1 MKEGLAGKIAKLF
14 IDSKLT
20 PLLMIVFLVIGVYS
34 SFLIPREEE
43 PQINVAMA
51 DIFVGYPGASPTEV
65 ESRVVKPL
73 EKLISN
79 IKGVEYVYSTSMKEQ
94 GMVIVQFYV
103 GEDIE
108 RSFVKLYN
116 EINKHMDQMPQGV
129 TFPLIKTRAI
139 DDVPMLGITLWSES
153 YDDYRLK
160 QIAQELSDEIEKIT
174 DVAATQKIGGRDRQ
188 LRVVLDKDK
197 MAESDLD
204 FLSVAHMIKANDQ
217 QLSGGKFDNNDT
229 EFIVSTGRFLES
241 VSDVENLVVGVQKDR
256 PIYLKQIAT
265 IEDGPEVPK
274 DYVSLGFGQASEKM
288 DTYRSEYP
296 AVTIAIAKRKG
307 ADAMKISDVILEK
320 VDHLKK
326 TLIPTDVHVEVTRNY
341 GETASQKVSELLMH
355 LMGAIVAVTF
365 VVMLAMGWRGGLV
378 VFLSV
383 PITFALTLLSY
394 YILDY
399 TLNRITLFALVFVTG
414 IVVDDSII
422 IAENMHRHFK
432 MKRLPFKQAAL
443 YAINEVGN
451 PTILATFTVI
461 ASVLPMA
468 FVSGLM
474 GPYMSPMPIGASI
487 AMLLSLFVA
496 LTITPYLGYIFL
508 REKEKNGKEKKEKA
522 LEETFIYRM
531 YSKFELPLIENKKY
545 RTLFLGITFLLLLGS
560 IAMFF
565 TKAVAVK
572 MLPFDNKN
580 EFQVVIDMPEG
591 STLERTGV
599 VAQEIAQYLRTR
611 PEVVNYQ
618 SYVGTSAPITFN
630 GLVRHYD
637 LRGGSNMADIQVNL
651 IGKDERKAQSHGIAS
666 SFRPEIQR
674 IAKKYNANVKI
685 VEVPPGPPVLSTI
698 VGEIYGP
705 DYDTQID
712 VANQVQ
718 QILRDTPD
726 VVDVDWM
733 VEADQKEYKLMVDK
747 EKAMLNGVTSEQIVH
762 TVNMALSENALT
774 SLYDENAV
782 DQVGLLLALDQKE
795 KSTVND
801 IVQLKVRSNQGQMVT
816 IGDLVDIQEVT
827 SAKSIY
833 RKNQKRVVYVLADMA
848 GKLESPVYAILGMT
862 DKLKELKLPEGY
874 NMEELYIHQPDFEDD
889 YTVKW
894 DGEWQITLEVF
905 RDLGIA
911 FLGVIVIIYIL
922 IVAWF
927 QNFKAPIVMMVAIP
941 LSLIGIVLGHWLL
954 GAFFTATSFI
964 GMIALAGIMVR
975 NSVLLIDFVNLRLAD
990 GVPIKQA
997 VIEAGAVRTTPILL
1011 TAGTVVIG
1019 AVVILFDPIFQ
1030 GLAISLMG
1038 GTIVSTVLTLLVVP
1052 LVYYMIERKKYPVE
1066 VENEVEEKKEE
1077 GRE

>member
-1 MKEGLAGKIAKLF
+1 MKDGLAGKIAKLF
-14 IDSKLT
+14 IGSKLT
-20 PLLMIVFLVIGVYS
+20 VLLMIVFMVVGVYS

-43 PQINVAMA
+43 PQIDVAMA

-73 EKLISN
+73 EKLVSN
-79 IKGVEYVYSTSMKEQ
+79 IPGVEYVYSTSSKE
-94 GMVIVQFYV
+94 GAMVIVQFYV

-116 EINKHMDQMPQGV
+116 EMNKHMDQMPPGV
-129 TFPLIKTRAI
+129 TMPLVKPRAI
-139 DDVPMLGITLWSES
+139 DDVPMLGITLWSEN
-153 YDDYRLK
+153 YDDYQLK
-160 QIAQELSDEIEKIT
+160 QLADELTQEVEKVKEVST
-174 DVAATQKIGGRDRQ
+174 THKLGGRNRQ

-197 MAESDLD
+197 LAASGLD
-204 FLSVAHMIKANDQ
+204 FLGVAEMIKASNQ
-217 QLSGGKFDNNDT
+217 QMSSGSFDNNDT
-229 EFIVSTGRFLES
+229 EFLVSTGNFLKS
-241 VSDVENLVVGVQKDR
+241 ATDVENLVIGVQQNQ
-256 PIYLKQIAT
+256 PIYLKQVASIF
-265 IEDGPEVPK
+265 DGPEIPSK
-274 DYVSLGFGQASEKM
+274 YVSFGYGGASEMASK
-288 DTYRSEYP
+288 YPSEYP
-296 AVTIAIAKRKG
+296 AVTISIAKRKG
-307 ADAMKISDVILEK
+307 ADAMKIADVIIDK
-320 VDHLKK
+320 VDHLRSN
-326 TLIPTDVHVEVTRNY
+326 LIPDDVHVEITRNY

-355 LMGAIVAVTF
+355 LMGAIIAVTL

-394 YILDY
+394 YLLDY

-432 MKRLPFKQAAL
+432 MKRLPFKQAAI

-451 PTILATFTVI
+451 PTILATLTVI

-487 AMLLSLFVA
+487 AMILSLFVA

-508 REKEKNGKEKKEKA
+508 REKEKKGKAPKEEKP
-522 LEETFIYRM
+522 LESTFIYRL
-531 YSKFELPLIENKKY
+531 YSKFETPLIENKKI
-545 RTLFLGITFLLLLGS
+545 RWIFLGSTVVLLLGS
-560 IAMFF
+560 VMLFF
-565 TKAVAVK
+565 TKSVAVK

-580 EFQVVIDMPEG
+580 EMQVVIDMPEG
-591 STLERTGV
+591 TTLERTAV
-599 VAQEIAQYLRTR
+599 VAKEIGQYLSQQ
-611 PEVVNYQ
+611 PLVVNYQ
-618 SYVGTSAPITFN
+618 NYVGTSAPITFN

-651 IGKDERKAQSHGIAS
+651 VDKEARTAQSHD
-666 SFRPEIQR
+666 
-674 IAKKYNANVKI
+674 IAKQLRPQIQEIGKKFGANVKI

-698 VGEIYGP
+698 VAEIYGP
-705 DYDTQID
+705 NYD
-712 VANQVQ
+712 Q
-718 QILRDTPD
+718 QIAVAKQVEDILNNTAD

-733 VEADQKEYKLMVDK
+733 VEADQKEYQFVIDK
-747 EKAMLNGVTSEQIVH
+747 EKAMRYGVAPQQVVYTM
-762 TVNMALSENALT
+762 NMALSDRPVTNIYAENAT
-774 SLYDENAV
+774 E
-782 DQVGLLLALDQKE
+782 QVGIVLSLGEQE
-795 KSTVND
+795 KSTIQD
-801 IVQLKVRSNQGQMVT
+801 ISQLKIASKQGNMVS
-816 IGDLVDIQEVT
+816 IGDLITVEESIH
-827 SAKSIY
+827 AKSIY

-848 GKLESPVYAILGMT
+848 GELESPVYAILGMT
-862 DKLKELKLPEGY
+862 DKLNEIKLPAGY
-874 NMEELYIHQPDFEDD
+874 KMNELYLQQPEFEDD
-889 YTVKW
+889 FTVKW

-911 FLGVIVIIYIL
+911 FLGVIIIIYIL
-922 IVAWF
+922 IVGWF
-927 QNFKAPIVMMVAIP
+927 QNFRAPVVMMVAIP
-941 LSLIGIVLGHWLL
+941 LSLIGIVLGHWIM

-975 NSVLLIDFVNLRLAD
+975 NSVLLIDFVNLRTAD
-990 GVPIKQA
+990 GIPLKQA

-1019 AVVILFDPIFQ
+1019 AFVILFDPIFQ

-1052 LVYYMIERKKYPVE
+1052 LVYYMIERKNFK
-1066 VENEVEEKKEE
+1066 
-1077 GRE
+1077 

>member
-1 MKEGLAGKIAKLF
+1 MKEGLAGKIAKAF
-14 IDSKLT
+14 MTSKLT
-20 PLLMIVFLVIGVYS
+20 ILLMVVFMVIGVYS

-43 PQINVAMA
+43 PQIDVPMA

-65 ESRVVKPL
+65 ESRVLKPL

-79 IKGVEYVYSTSMKEQ
+79 ITGVEYVYSTAMNEQ

-116 EINKHMDQMPQGV
+116 EINKHMDEMPQGV
-129 TFPLIKTRAI
+129 TFPLVKTRAI
-139 DDVPMLGITLWSES
+139 DDVPMLGLTLWSEN
-153 YDDYRLK
+153 YDDYELK
-160 QIAQELSDEIEKIT
+160 LMAQELTNEIEKIT
-174 DVAATQKIGGRDRQ
+174 DVAITHRIGGRDREV
-188 LRVVLDKDK
+188 RVVLDKDK
-197 MAESDLD
+197 LAASGLD
-204 FLSVAHMIKANDQ
+204 FLTVAQMIRASNK
-217 QLSGGKFDNNDT
+217 QLSAGNFSNRDT
-229 EFIVSTGRFLES
+229 EFSVTTGEFLKTTA
-241 VSDVENLVVGVQKDR
+241 DVEQLIVGTRDNQ
-256 PIYLKQIAT
+256 PIYLKQVAT
-265 IEDGPEVPK
+265 IIDGPEIPQT
-274 DYVSLGFGQASEKM
+274 YSALGFGGASTKKSEFKG
-288 DTYRSEYP
+288 EYP
-296 AVTIAIAKRKG
+296 AVTISVAKRKG
-307 ADAMKISDVILEK
+307 ADAMKISDIILDK
-320 VDHLKK
+320 VEHLRSN
-326 TLIPTDVHVEVTRNY
+326 LIPDDIHVEITRNY
-341 GETASQKVSELLMH
+341 GETASQKVSELLLH
-355 LMGAIVAVTF
+355 LIGAIIAVTI

-394 YILDY
+394 YLLDY

-487 AMLLSLFVA
+487 AMILSLFVA

-508 REKEKNGKEKKEKA
+508 REKDKKNEAGEV
-522 LEETFIYRM
+522 EEAKDISDTMIYKI
-531 YSKFELPLIENKKY
+531 YAKFENPLIENKTK
-545 RTLFLGITFLLLLGS
+545 RWLFLGITFFLLLGS
-560 IAMFF
+560 VGLFF
-565 TKAVAVK
+565 TKTVAVK

-591 STLERTGV
+591 TTLERTAV
-599 VAQEIAQYLRTR
+599 VTKEISQYLAARH
-611 PEVVNYQ
+611 EVVNYQ
-618 SYVGTSAPITFN
+618 SYIGTSAPITFN

-651 IGKDERKAQSHGIAS
+651 TDKHDRKAQSHD
-666 SFRPEIQR
+666 
-674 IAKKYNANVKI
+674 IAKLLRPDIQKIATKFNANVKL

-698 VGEIYGP
+698 VAEIYGP
-705 DYDTQID
+705 DYEEQIK
-712 VANQVQ
+712 VADAVQ
-718 QILRDTPD
+718 NILINTTD

-733 VEADQKEYKLMVDK
+733 VEADQKEYQLIIDK
-747 EKAMLNGVTSEQIVH
+747 EKSMLYGVMPEQITH
-762 TVNMALSENALT
+762 TMNMALGKRSITN
-774 SLYDENAV
+774 LYDENASK
-782 DQVGLLLALDQKE
+782 QVGVVLALSEQE
-795 KSTVND
+795 KTSIDDVLGLQ
-801 IVQLKVRSNQGQMVT
+801 IKSNTGNMVPVSDLVT
-816 IGDLVDIQEVT
+816 IEEGIKP
-827 SAKSIY
+827 KSIY
-833 RKNQKRVVYVLADMA
+833 RKNQKRVVYVMADMA
-848 GKLESPVYAILGMT
+848 GALESPVYAILGISE
-862 DKLKELKLPEGY
+862 KLQAIDLPAGYKLD
-874 NMEELYIHQPDFEDD
+874 ELYIKQPDFEDN

-905 RDLGIA
+905 RDLGVA
-911 FLGVIVIIYIL
+911 FLGVIFIIYIL
-922 IVAWF
+922 IVGWF

-941 LSLIGIVLGHWLL
+941 LSLIGIVLGHWIM

-975 NSVLLIDFVNLRLAD
+975 NSVLLIDFVNLRLEE
-990 GVPIKQA
+990 GIPLKQA
-997 VIEAGAVRTTPILL
+997 LIEAGAVRTTPILL

-1019 AVVILFDPIFQ
+1019 AFVILFDPIFQ

-1038 GTIVSTVLTLLVVP
+1038 GTIMSTFLTLLVVP
-1052 LVYYMIERKKYPVE
+1052 LVYYMIEKKNY
-1066 VENEVEEKKEE
+1066 K
-1077 GRE
+1077 

>member
-1 MKEGLAGKIAKLF
+1 MKEGLAGKIAKVF
-14 IDSKLT
+14 IGSKLT
-20 PLLMIVFLVIGVYS
+20 VLLMIVFMVIGVYS

-43 PQINVAMA
+43 PQIDVPMA

-79 IKGVEYVYSTSMKEQ
+79 IKGVEYVYSTSMNEKA
-94 GMVIVQFYV
+94 MVIVQFYV

-116 EINKHMDQMPQGV
+116 EINKHMDQMPKGV
-129 TFPLIKTRAI
+129 TFPLVKTRAI
-139 DDVPMLGITLWSES
+139 DDVPMLGLTLWSEN
-153 YDDYRLK
+153 YNDFQLG
-160 QIAQELSDEIEKIT
+160 QMAQELESEIKKVNDVSIT
-174 DVAATQKIGGRDRQ
+174 HKIGGRNRQ

-197 MAESDLD
+197 LAASGLD
-204 FLSVAHMIKANDQ
+204 FLSVSEMIKANNS
-217 QLSGGKFDNNDT
+217 QLSSGSFDKNDT
-229 EFIVSTGRFLES
+229 EFLVKTGKFLAS
-241 VSDVENLVVGVQKDR
+241 KTDVENLVVGVQQNQ
-256 PIYLKQIAT
+256 PIYLKQIAK
-265 IEDGPEVPK
+265 IVDGPEVPQN
-274 DYVSLGFGQASEKM
+274 YVSLGFGKASDKSEK
-288 DTYRSEYP
+288 YKSEYP
-296 AVTIAIAKRKG
+296 AVTLSVAKRKG
-307 ADAMKISDVILEK
+307 ADAMKIAEVIIDK
-320 VDHLKK
+320 VDHLR
-326 TLIPTDVHVEVTRNY
+326 TSLIPDDVHVEVTRNY
-341 GETASQKVSELLMH
+341 GETASHKVSELLLH
-355 LMGAIVAVTF
+355 LIGSIIAVTL

-394 YILDY
+394 YMLDY

-474 GPYMSPMPIGASI
+474 GPYMAPMPIGASI
-487 AMLLSLFVA
+487 AMILSLFVA

-508 REKEKNGKEKKEKA
+508 REKDKKGAEEKSEKS
-522 LEETFIYRM
+522 LENTLIYKIYNKLERPLLE
-531 YSKFELPLIENKKY
+531 SKTK
-545 RTLFLGITFLLLLGS
+545 RWLFLGGTFFVLLATMGLFLTNS
-560 IAMFF
+560 
-565 TKAVAVK
+565 VAVK

-591 STLERTGV
+591 TTLERTAV
-599 VAQEIAQYLRTR
+599 VTQEIAQYLATR

-618 SYVGTSAPITFN
+618 NYIGTSAPITFN

-651 IGKDERKAQSHGIAS
+651 VDKGERSIQSHGIAKLL
-666 SFRPEIQR
+666 RPEIQK
-674 IAKKYNANVKI
+674 IAAKYNANVKL

-698 VGEIYGP
+698 VAEVYGP
-705 DYDTQID
+705 DYNEQIRIAND
-712 VANQVQ
+712 VQN
-718 QILRDTPD
+718 ILKNTED
-726 VVDVDWM
+726 VVDIDWM
-733 VEADQKEYKLMVDK
+733 VEANQKEYQFEINR
-747 EKAMLNGVTSEQIVH
+747 EKAMLYGVAPQQIAY
-762 TVNMALSENALT
+762 TMNMALANNPIT
-774 SLYDENAV
+774 NLYDEDAV
-782 DQVGLLLALDQKE
+782 NQVGLVLTLDEKE
-795 KSTVND
+795 KSTISD
-801 IVQLKVRSNQGQMVT
+801 ISQLKVKSKQGNM
-816 IGDLVDIQEVT
+816 IPIADLVEIKQT
-827 SAKSIY
+827 TAAKSIY

-848 GKLESPVYAILGMT
+848 GELESPAYAILGM
-862 DKLKELKLPEGY
+862 DKKLKEIKLPEGY
-874 NMEELYIHQPDFEDD
+874 QLNEMYLGQPEYEDD
-889 YTVKW
+889 FTVKW

-911 FLGVIVIIYIL
+911 FLGAIILIYIL
-922 IVAWF
+922 IVGWF
-927 QNFKAPIVMMVAIP
+927 QNFKAPVVMMVAIP
-941 LSLIGIVLGHWLL
+941 LSLIGIILGHWMM

-975 NSVLLIDFVNLRLAD
+975 NSVLLIDFINLRTAEGIPL
-990 GVPIKQA
+990 KQA
-997 VIEAGAVRTTPILL
+997 AIEAGAVRTTPILL

-1019 AVVILFDPIFQ
+1019 AFVILFDPIFQ

-1052 LVYYMIERKKYPVE
+1052 LVYYMIEKKNY
-1066 VENEVEEKKEE
+1066 K
-1077 GRE
+1077 

>member
-1 MKEGLAGKIAKLF
+1 MKDGLAGKIAKGF
-14 IDSKLT
+14 ISSKLT
-20 PLLMIVFLVIGVYS
+20 VLLMIVFMVIGVYS

-43 PQINVAMA
+43 PQIDVPMA

-65 ESRVVKPL
+65 ESRITKPL
-73 EKLISN
+73 EKIISN
-79 IKGVEYVYSTSMKEQ
+79 IKGVEYVYTTSMQEQ
-94 GMVIVQFYV
+94 GMAIVQFYV

-108 RSFVKLYN
+108 RSLVRLYD
-116 EINKHMDQMPQGV
+116 EINKHMDQMPNGV
-129 TFPLIKTRAI
+129 TMPLVKTRAI
-139 DDVPMLGITLWSES
+139 DDVPMLALTLWSDE
-153 YDDYRLK
+153 YDDFQLRE
-160 QIAQELSDEIEKIT
+160 ISGELINEVEKVNGVSIT
-174 DVAATQKIGGRDRQ
+174 KKIGGRNRQ
-188 LRVVLDKDK
+188 LRVVVDKDK
-197 MAESDLD
+197 MAESGIDMLAVAQMIQANNQQMD
-204 FLSVAHMIKANDQ
+204 AGNFLS
-217 QLSGGKFDNNDT
+217 NDT
-229 EFIVSTGRFLES
+229 EYHISTGNFLES
-241 VSDVENLVVGVQKDR
+241 KEDLENLIVGTKQNQ
-256 PIYLKQIAT
+256 PIYLKQVAT
-265 IEDGPEVPK
+265 VLDGPELPK
-274 DYVSLGFGQASEKM
+274 NYVSLGFGGASEKSE
-288 DTYRSEYP
+288 TFKSEYP
-296 AVTIAIAKRKG
+296 AVTISMAKRKG
-307 ADAMKISDVILEK
+307 ADAMKIADVVLDK
-320 VDHLKK
+320 VEHLKSN
-326 TLIPTDVHVEVTRNY
+326 LIPDDVHVEVTRNY
-341 GETASQKVSELLMH
+341 GQTASQKVSELLMH
-355 LMGAIVAVTF
+355 LIGAIIAVTF

-394 YILDY
+394 YMLDY

-432 MKRLPFKQAAL
+432 MKRLPFKDAAL

-508 REKEKNGKEKKEKA
+508 REKDKKKDKKEKEA
-522 LEETFIYRM
+522 VEIQDTFIYKAYER
-531 YSKFELPLIENKKY
+531 FEKPLIESRKK
-545 RTLFLGITFLLLLGS
+545 RWIFIGITVVLLFASVG
-560 IAMFF
+560 MFF
-565 TKAVAVK
+565 TKSVAVK

-580 EFQVVIDMPEG
+580 EFQVVIDLPEG
-591 STLERTGV
+591 STLERTSA
-599 VAQEIAQYLRTR
+599 VAKEVGAYLSTR

-651 IGKDERKAQSHGIAS
+651 TDKHDRSEQSHDIAKVL
-666 SFRPEIQR
+666 RPKIQELG
-674 IAKKYNANVKI
+674 KKYNANIKI

-698 VGEIYGP
+698 VAEVYGP
-705 DYDTQID
+705 NYDKQIALADD
-712 VANQVQ
+712 VKE
-718 QILRDTPD
+718 ILNNSTD

-733 VEADQKEYKLMVDK
+733 VEDDQVEYDFVVDK
-747 EKAMLNGVTSEQIVH
+747 EKAMLYGVTPQQIVQ
-762 TVNMALSENALT
+762 VMAMAFREQPVSHIYREEAFDQIGIVLSVSEKDK
-774 SLYDENAV
+774 SS
-782 DQVGLLLALDQKE
+782 LDQ
-795 KSTVND
+795 
-801 IVQLKVRSNQGQMVT
+801 IQQLKITSQQGNMVSV
-816 IGDLVDIQEVT
+816 GDLVSIKEGT
-827 SAKSIY
+827 KAKSIY
-833 RKNQKRVVYVLADMA
+833 RKNQKRVVYVMSDMA
-848 GKLESPVYAILGMT
+848 GELESPVYAILGMT
-862 DKLKELKLPEGY
+862 DKLNQLELPQGY
-874 NMEELYIHQPDFEDD
+874 SINELYMEQPQYEDD

-911 FLGVIVIIYIL
+911 FLGVIVIIYML
-922 IVAWF
+922 IVGWF
-927 QNFKAPIVMMVAIP
+927 QNFKAPMVMMVAIP
-941 LSLIGIVLGHWLL
+941 LSLIGIVLGHWML

-975 NSVLLIDFVNLRLAD
+975 NSVLLIDFINLRLNE
-990 GVPIKQA
+990 GVPLKQA

-1019 AVVILFDPIFQ
+1019 AFVILFDPIFQ

-1052 LVYYMIERKKYPVE
+1052 LVYYMIERKNY
-1066 VENEVEEKKEE
+1066 N
-1077 GRE
+1077 

>member
-1 MKEGLAGKIAKLF
+1 MKEGLAGKIAKGF
-14 IDSKLT
+14 IGSKLT
-20 PLLMIVFLVIGVYS
+20 ILLMVVFMVIGVYS

-43 PQINVAMA
+43 PQIDVPMA

-65 ESRVVKPL
+65 ESRVIKPL
-73 EKLISN
+73 EKIISN
-79 IKGVEYVYSTSMKEQ
+79 IKGIEYVYSTSMKEQ

-116 EINKHMDQMPQGV
+116 EINKHMDQMPKGV
-129 TFPLIKTRAI
+129 TMPLVKTRAI
-139 DDVPMLGITLWSES
+139 DDVPMLGLTLWSEN
-153 YDDYRLK
+153 YDDYQLK
-160 QIAQELSDEIEKIT
+160 QMAQELTNEIEKVN
-174 DVAATQKIGGRDRQ
+174 DVAITQKIGGRNREV
-188 LRVVLDKDK
+188 RVVVDKDK
-197 MAESDLD
+197 LAASGLD
-204 FLSVAHMIKANDQ
+204 FLSVTEMLKASNQ
-217 QLSGGKFDNNDT
+217 QLSAGSYDKNDT
-229 EFIVSTGRFLES
+229 EFLVTTGKFLQSAE
-241 VSDVENLVVGVQKDR
+241 DVKNLVVGVQQNQ
-256 PIYLKQIAT
+256 PIYLKQVANVL
-265 IEDGPEVPK
+265 DGPEIPK
-274 DYVSLGFGQASEKM
+274 NYVSFGYGQASSNAS
-288 DTYRSEYP
+288 TYQSEYP
-296 AVTIAIAKRKG
+296 AVTISVAKRKG
-307 ADAMKISDVILEK
+307 ADAMQIADVILDK
-320 VDHLKK
+320 VDHLR
-326 TLIPTDVHVEVTRNY
+326 TNLIPDDVHVEVTRNY
-341 GETASQKVSELLMH
+341 GETASQKVSELLLH
-355 LMGAIVAVTF
+355 LIGAIIAVTL

-394 YILDY
+394 YMLDY

-487 AMLLSLFVA
+487 AMILSLFVA

-508 REKEKNGKEKKEKA
+508 REKDKHGVEEKVEEDETKA
-522 LEETFIYRM
+522 MQSTLIYKLYER
-531 YSKFELPLIENKKY
+531 FERPLIENKTK
-545 RTLFLGITFLLLLGS
+545 RWTFLGITIVLLLGS
-560 IAMFF
+560 MSLFF
-565 TKAVAVK
+565 TKSVAVK

-591 STLERTGV
+591 TTLERTDAV
-599 VAQEIAQYLRTR
+599 TKEIAQYLATR

-651 IGKDERKAQSHGIAS
+651 VDKHDRSIQSHDIAKS
-666 SFRPEIQR
+666 MRSDIQN
-674 IAKKYNANVKI
+674 IAKKFKANVKL

-698 VGEIYGP
+698 VAEVYGP
-705 DYDTQID
+705 DYEKQIEI
-712 VANQVQ
+712 ANEVQ
-718 QILRDTPD
+718 NILHNTND
-726 VVDVDWM
+726 VVDIDWM
-733 VEADQKEYKLMVDK
+733 VEDNQTEYEFVIDK
-747 EKAMLNGVTSEQIVH
+747 EKAMLYGVAPQQIAY
-762 TVNMALSENALT
+762 TLNMALSNRAVST
-774 SLYDENAV
+774 LYDEDASN
-782 DQVGLLLALDQKE
+782 QVGIVFALDEKE
-795 KSTVND
+795 KSSVQD
-801 IVQLKVRSNQGQMVT
+801 IAQLQIKSQHGTMVS
-816 IGDLVDIQEVT
+816 ISDLVAIEEKN

-833 RKNQKRVVYVLADMA
+833 RKNQKRVVYVMADMA
-848 GKLESPVYAILGMT
+848 GELESPAYAILGMEE
-862 DKLKELKLPEGY
+862 KLKEIPLPKGY
-874 NMEELYIHQPDFEDD
+874 ELNELYIKQPDFEDN

-911 FLGVIVIIYIL
+911 FLGVIIIIYML
-922 IVAWF
+922 IVGWF

-941 LSLIGIVLGHWLL
+941 LSMVGIILGHWVM
-954 GAFFTATSFI
+954 GAYFTATSFI

-975 NSVLLIDFVNLRLAD
+975 NSVLLIDFVNLRLAE
-990 GVPIKQA
+990 GIPLKQA

-1019 AVVILFDPIFQ
+1019 AFVILFDPIFQ

-1038 GTIVSTVLTLLVVP
+1038 GTITATVLTLLVVP
-1052 LVYYMIERKKYPVE
+1052 LVYYLIERKNYK
-1066 VENEVEEKKEE
+1066 
-1077 GRE
+1077 

>member
-1 MKEGLAGKIAKLF
+1 MKEGLAGKIAKIF
-14 IDSKLT
+14 IGSKLT
-20 PLLMIVFLVIGVYS
+20 VLLMIVFMVVGVYA

-43 PQINVAMA
+43 PQIDVPMA
-51 DIFVGYPGASPTEV
+51 DIFVGYPGASPKEV

-79 IKGVEYVYSTSMKEQ
+79 IKGVEYVYSTSMDEKA
-94 GMVIVQFYV
+94 MVIVQFYV

-116 EINKHMDQMPQGV
+116 EINKHMDQMPKGV
-129 TFPLIKTRAI
+129 TFPLVKTRAI
-139 DDVPMLGITLWSES
+139 DDVPMLGLTLWSKNYS
-153 YDDYRLK
+153 DYQLS
-160 QIAQELSDEIEKIT
+160 QIAQELENEIKKVNDVSIT
-174 DVAATQKIGGRDRQ
+174 HKIGGRNRQ

-197 MAESDLD
+197 LAASGLD
-204 FLSVAHMIKANDQ
+204 FLSVSEMIKANNT
-217 QLSGGKFDNNDT
+217 QLSSGSFDKNDT
-229 EFIVSTGRFLES
+229 EFLVTTGTFLS
-241 VSDVENLVVGVQKDR
+241 SATDVENLVVGVQQKR

-265 IEDGPEVPK
+265 IIDGPEIPQN
-274 DYVSLGFGQASEKM
+274 YVSLGFGKASEKSQ
-288 DTYRSEYP
+288 TYKSEYP
-296 AVTIAIAKRKG
+296 AVTISVAKRKG
-307 ADAMKISDVILEK
+307 ADAMKIAELIIDK
-320 VDHLKK
+320 VNHLKT
-326 TLIPTDVHVEVTRNY
+326 TLIPNDVHVEITRNY
-341 GETASQKVSELLMH
+341 GETASHKVSELLWH
-355 LMGAIVAVTF
+355 LIGSIFAVTL

-394 YILDY
+394 YMLDY

-474 GPYMSPMPIGASI
+474 GPYMAPMPIGASI
-487 AMLLSLFVA
+487 AMILSLFVA

-508 REKEKNGKEKKEKA
+508 REKDKKGAVEKPEKP
-522 LEETFIYRM
+522 LEETFIYKL
-531 YSKFELPLIENKKY
+531 YSKFESPLLENKTKKWV
-545 RTLFLGITFLLLLGS
+545 FLGGTFMLLMATMIL
-560 IAMFF
+560 FF
-565 TKAVAVK
+565 TKSVAVK

-580 EFQVVIDMPEG
+580 EFQIVIDMPEG
-591 STLERTGV
+591 TTLERTAV
-599 VAQEIAQYLRTR
+599 VTQEIGQFLSTR
-611 PEVVNYQ
+611 AEVVNYQ
-618 SYVGTSAPITFN
+618 NYVGTSAPITFN

-651 IGKDERKAQSHGIAS
+651 IDKEERKIQSHGIAKL
-666 SFRPEIQR
+666 FRPEIQK
-674 IAKKYNANVKI
+674 IAKKYNANVKL

-698 VGEIYGP
+698 VAEVYGP
-705 DYDTQID
+705 DYKTQID
-712 VANQVQ
+712 IANQIQ
-718 QILRDTPD
+718 HILKNTND

-733 VEADQKEYKLMVDK
+733 VEGDQKEYQFNINK
-747 EKAMLNGVTSEQIVH
+747 EKAMLYGIAPQQIAY
-762 TVNMALSENALT
+762 TMNMALSNKAIT
-774 SLYDENAV
+774 TLYDENAV
-782 DQVGLLLALDQKE
+782 SQVGLVLSLDEKE
-795 KSTVND
+795 KSTISD
-801 IVQLKVRSNQGQMVT
+801 ISQLKIKSKQGT
-816 IGDLVDIQEVT
+816 LIPIADLVEIKET
-827 SAKSIY
+827 TAAKSIF
-833 RKNQKRVVYVLADMA
+833 RKNQKRVVYVTADMA
-848 GKLESPVYAILGMT
+848 GELESPAYAILGMGE
-862 DKLKELKLPEGY
+862 KLKEIKLPEGY
-874 NMEELYIHQPDFEDD
+874 QLNEMYLGQPDFEDN

-911 FLGVIVIIYIL
+911 FLGAIILIYIL
-922 IVAWF
+922 IVGWF

-941 LSLIGIVLGHWLL
+941 LSLIGIILGHWIM

-975 NSVLLIDFVNLRLAD
+975 NSVLLIDFINLRLAE
-990 GVPIKQA
+990 GIPLKQA
-997 VIEAGAVRTTPILL
+997 ALEAGAVRTTPILL

-1019 AVVILFDPIFQ
+1019 AFVILFDPIFQ

-1052 LVYYMIERKKYPVE
+1052 LVYYMIENKNYK
-1066 VENEVEEKKEE
+1066 
-1077 GRE
+1077 

>member
-1 MKEGLAGKIAKLF
+1 MKEGIAGKIAKIF
-14 IDSKLT
+14 MQSKLT
-20 PLLMIVFLVIGVYS
+20 VLLMIVFMVVGVYS

-43 PQINVAMA
+43 PQIDVPMA

-65 ESRVVKPL
+65 ESSVIKPL
-73 EKLISN
+73 EQLISN

-129 TFPLIKTRAI
+129 TFPLVKTRAI
-139 DDVPMLGITLWSES
+139 DDVPMLGLTLWSEN
-153 YDDYRLK
+153 YDDYQLS
-160 QIAQELSDEIEKIT
+160 QIAQELEDEIKKVN
-174 DVAATQKIGGRDRQ
+174 DVAITNKIGGRNRQ
-188 LRVVLDKDK
+188 LQVVLDKDK
-197 MAESDLD
+197 LAASGLD
-204 FLSVAHMIKANDQ
+204 FLSVSEMIRSNNN
-217 QLSGGKFDNNDT
+217 QLNSGSFDKNDT
-229 EFIVSTGRFLES
+229 EFLVNTGKFLES
-241 VSDVENLVVGVQKDR
+241 VTDVENLVVGVQQNQ
-256 PIYLKQIAT
+256 PIYLKQVAKI
-265 IEDGPEVPK
+265 IDGPEVPQN
-274 DYVSLGFGQASEKM
+274 YVSLGFGKGSEKASE
-288 DTYRSEYP
+288 YQSEYP
-296 AVTIAIAKRKG
+296 AVTISVAKRKG
-307 ADAMKISDVILEK
+307 ADAMKLSEIIIDK
-320 VDHLKK
+320 VDYLRT
-326 TLIPTDVHVEVTRNY
+326 TLIPDDVHVEVTRNY
-341 GETASQKVSELLMH
+341 GETASHKVSELLLH
-355 LMGAIVAVTF
+355 LIGSIIAVTI

-394 YILDY
+394 YMLDY

-474 GPYMSPMPIGASI
+474 GPYMAPMPIGASI
-487 AMLLSLFVA
+487 AMILSLFVA

-508 REKEKNGKEKKEKA
+508 REKDKKGAEEKPEKA
-522 LEETFIYRM
+522 VEDTLIYRF
-531 YSKFELPLIENKKY
+531 YNKVERPLLESKSK
-545 RTLFLGITFLLLLGS
+545 RWLFLGGTFLLLIGTMVL
-560 IAMFF
+560 FF
-565 TKAVAVK
+565 TKSVAVK

-591 STLERTGV
+591 TTLERTGV
-599 VAQEIAQYLRTR
+599 VAQEISQYLSTR

-618 SYVGTSAPITFN
+618 NYIGTSAPITFN

-651 IGKDERKAQSHGIAS
+651 LVKEKRSAQSHDIAKLLRPDIQNIAS
-666 SFRPEIQR
+666 
-674 IAKKYNANVKI
+674 KYNANVKL

-698 VGEIYGP
+698 VAEVYGP
-705 DYDTQID
+705 DYDEQIKI
-712 VANQVQ
+712 ANSIQN
-718 QILRDTPD
+718 ILTNTTD
-726 VVDVDWM
+726 VVDIDWM
-733 VEADQKEYKLMVDK
+733 VEADQAEYLLEIDK
-747 EKAMLNGVTSEQIVH
+747 EKAMLYGVAPQQIAS
-762 TVNMALSENALT
+762 TMNMALSNKAIT
-774 SLYDENAV
+774 NLYDENASN
-782 DQVGLLLALDQKE
+782 QVGLVLTLDEKE
-795 KSTVND
+795 KSTITD
-801 IVQLKVRSNQGQMVT
+801 IAQLKIKSKQGNMVP
-816 IGDLVDIQEVT
+816 IADLVSISQNIA
-827 SAKSIY
+827 AKSIY
-833 RKNQKRVVYVLADMA
+833 RKNQKRVVYVMADMA
-848 GKLESPVYAILGMT
+848 GELESPAYAILGMEE
-862 DKLKELKLPEGY
+862 KLKEIPLPQGY
-874 NMEELYIHQPDFEDD
+874 EMNEMYLGQPDYEDN

-911 FLGVIVIIYIL
+911 FLGAIILIYIL
-922 IVAWF
+922 IVGWF

-941 LSLIGIVLGHWLL
+941 LSLIGIILGHWIM
-954 GAFFTATSFI
+954 GEFFTATSFI

-975 NSVLLIDFVNLRLAD
+975 NSVLLIDFINLRTAD
-990 GVPIKQA
+990 GIPLKQA
-997 VIEAGAVRTTPILL
+997 AIEAGAVRTTPILL

-1019 AVVILFDPIFQ
+1019 AFVILFDPIFQ

-1052 LVYYMIERKKYPVE
+1052 LVYYMIEKKNY
-1066 VENEVEEKKEE
+1066 K
-1077 GRE
+1077 